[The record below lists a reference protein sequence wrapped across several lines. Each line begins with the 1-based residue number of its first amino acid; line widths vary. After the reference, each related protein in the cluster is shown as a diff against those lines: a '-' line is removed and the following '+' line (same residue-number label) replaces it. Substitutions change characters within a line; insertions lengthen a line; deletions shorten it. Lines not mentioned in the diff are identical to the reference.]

1 MPPEREAN
9 QINICKSSEKRTK
22 IGPRKTLID
31 AIENDPSLYNVRQL
45 KKKTQIKKNGEKLLR
60 SPGSLR
66 AVAPFSCSRS

>member
-31 AIENDPSLYNVRQL
+31 AIENDPSLYN
-45 KKKTQIKKNGEKLLR
+45 KNGEKLLR